1 MTKLH
6 PASYL
11 QLRLFNDYANIEHKV
26 KKEPVKHEL
35 YASIAIPFHGGCDL
49 LAKTIASLTQQTYS
63 IDQFEVIIAAD
74 ANHADAKLIVDQYKG
89 LLDIKLVTL
98 SNNGFGPAS
107 SRNAGIEAA
116 KGDVIVS
123 LDSDMICP
131 RRYLE
136 SHMGWFHKSAKIAT
150 IGLRKFV
157 QASTIRPEDVIANFH
172 LISSLPPIC
181 SISNTVVG
189 SRSDKRIPELKR
201 LRSHPFP
208 SNCFHGGNV
217 AYWRDDA
224 INIGLWDEDFNGN
237 YGYEDIEFGQRLF
250 ENGTKLAFEDGATTY
265 HQENNFVSPY
275 ERRKGMTTNRI
286 KLYERY
292 PALARFRED
301 IVGSL

>member
-1 MTKLH
+1 M
-6 PASYL
+6 
-11 QLRLFNDYANIEHKV
+11 RLFNDYADIEHKV

-35 YASIAIPFHGGCDL
+35 FASIAIPFHEGYDL
-49 LAKTIASLTQQTYS
+49 LARTIASLTQQTYS
-63 IDQFEVIIAAD
+63 KDRFEVIIVAD
-74 ANHADAKLIVDQYKG
+74 ANHADAKLIAEQYKG
-89 LLDIKLVTL
+89 ELNIKLVNI

-107 SRNAGIEAA
+107 SRNAGIDVA

-131 RRYLE
+131 RRFLE
-136 SHMGWFHKSAKIAT
+136 SHMGWFHKSATIAT

-157 QASTIRPEDVIANFH
+157 EARTIQPEDIVRNFH
-172 LISSLPPIC
+172 LISSLPAIC
-181 SISNTVVG
+181 SISNTVLG
-189 SRSDKRIPELKR
+189 SRRDKRIPELTR

-224 INIGLWDEDFNGN
+224 LDIGLWDEGFNGN
-237 YGYEDIEFGQRLF
+237 YGYEDIDFGQRLF
-250 ENGTKLAFEDGATTY
+250 ENGTKLVFENGATAY

-275 ERRKGMTTNRI
+275 ERQKGLSINRI

-292 PALARFRED
+292 PALARFRKD
-301 IVGSL
+301 ILGA

>member
-1 MTKLH
+1 LTL
-6 PASYL
+6 Y
-11 QLRLFNDYANIEHKV
+11 NDYADIEHKV

-35 YASIAIPFHGGCDL
+35 FASIAIPFHEGYDL
-49 LAKTIASLTQQTYS
+49 LARTIASLTQQTYS
-63 IDQFEVIIAAD
+63 KDRFEVIIAAD
-74 ANHADAKLIVDQYKG
+74 ANHADAKLVAKKYKG
-89 LLDIKLVTL
+89 ELNIKLITL
-98 SNNGFGPAS
+98 SNNNGFGPSS
-107 SRNAGIEAA
+107 SRNSGIDVA

-131 RRYLE
+131 RSFLE
-136 SHMGWFHKSAKIAT
+136 SHMRWFHKSAKIAT

-157 QASTIRPEDVIANFH
+157 DARTIQPEDVVDNFH
-172 LISSLPPIC
+172 LISSLPAIR

-189 SRSDKRIPELKR
+189 SRSDKRIVELAQ

-224 INIGLWDEDFNGN
+224 LDIGLWDEGFNGN

-250 ENGTKLAFEDGATTY
+250 QNGTKLVFENGATAY
-265 HQENNFVSPY
+265 HQENNFVSTY
-275 ERRKGMTTNRI
+275 QRQQGLSINRI

-292 PALARFRED
+292 PALARFRRD
-301 IVGSL
+301 IQWAW

>member
-1 MTKLH
+1 M
-6 PASYL
+6 
-11 QLRLFNDYANIEHKV
+11 RLFNDYADIEHKV

-35 YASIAIPFHGGCDL
+35 FASIAIPFHKGCDL
-49 LAKTIASLTQQTYS
+49 LARTIASLTQQTYPK
-63 IDQFEVIIAAD
+63 DRFEVIIAAD
-74 ANHADAKLIVDQYKG
+74 ANQTDAKLIADHYKG
-89 LLDIKLVTL
+89 DLDIKLVTL

-107 SRNAGIEAA
+107 SRNAGIQVA

-136 SHMGWFHKSAKIAT
+136 SHMDWFHKSANIAT

-157 QASTIRPEDVIANFH
+157 EASTIQPEDIVRNFH
-172 LISSLPPIC
+172 LISSLPAIC
-181 SISNTVVG
+181 SISNTRVG
-189 SRSDKRIPELKR
+189 SRRDKRIPELEQ

-224 INIGLWDEDFNGN
+224 INIGLWDEGFNGN

-250 ENGTKLAFEDGATTY
+250 ENGTKLVFEIGATTY

-275 ERRKGMTTNRI
+275 ERQKGLSINRI

-292 PALARFRED
+292 PALARFRKD

>member
-1 MTKLH
+1 M
-6 PASYL
+6 
-11 QLRLFNDYANIEHKV
+11 RLLNDYVDIEHKV

-35 YASIAIPFHGGCDL
+35 FASIAIPFHEGYDL
-49 LAKTIASLTQQTYS
+49 LSRTIASLTQQTYS
-63 IDQFEVIIAAD
+63 KDRFEVIIAAD
-74 ANHADAKLIVDQYKG
+74 ANHADAKLIVDHYKG
-89 LLDIKLVTL
+89 ELDIKLVTL

-107 SRNAGIEAA
+107 SRNAGITVA

-131 RRYLE
+131 RRFLE

-157 QASTIRPEDVIANFH
+157 DASTIQPEEIVRNFN
-172 LISSLPPIC
+172 LISSLPAIC
-181 SISNTVVG
+181 SISNTLVG
-189 SRSDKRIPELKR
+189 SRRDKRIPELKQ

-224 INIGLWDEDFNGN
+224 IDIGLWDEGFNGN

-250 ENGTKLAFEDGATTY
+250 ENGTRLVFENGATTY
-265 HQENNFVSPY
+265 HQENNFVSPH
-275 ERRKGMTTNRI
+275 ERQKGLSINRI

-292 PALARFRED
+292 PALARFRKD

>member
-1 MTKLH
+1 M
-6 PASYL
+6 
-11 QLRLFNDYANIEHKV
+11 RLLNDYAGIEHKV
-26 KKEPVKHEL
+26 RKESVKHEL
-35 YASIAIPFHGGCDL
+35 FASVAIPFHEGCDL
-49 LAKTIASLTQQTYS
+49 LARTIASLSQQTYS
-63 IDQFEVIIAAD
+63 KDRFEVIIAAD
-74 ANHADAKLIVDQYKG
+74 ANHADAKLIVDHYKG
-89 LLDIKLVTL
+89 ELDIKLVTL

-107 SRNAGIEAA
+107 SRNAGIGVA

-131 RRYLE
+131 RRFLE

-157 QASTIRPEDVIANFH
+157 DASTIQPEDIVRNFN
-172 LISSLPPIC
+172 LISSLPAIC
-181 SISNTVVG
+181 SISNTLVG
-189 SRSDKRIPELKR
+189 SRRDKRLPELKQ
-201 LRSHPFP
+201 LKSHPFP
-208 SNCFHGGNV
+208 GNCFHGGNV

-224 INIGLWDEDFNGN
+224 IDIGLWDEGFNGN

-250 ENGTKLAFEDGATTY
+250 ENGTRLVFENGATTY

-275 ERRKGMTTNRI
+275 ERQKGLSINRI

-292 PALARFRED
+292 PALARFRKG

>member
-1 MTKLH
+1 
-6 PASYL
+6 
-11 QLRLFNDYANIEHKV
+11 LRLLNDYADIEHKV
-26 KKEPVKHEL
+26 KNEPVKHEL
-35 YASIAIPFHGGCDL
+35 FASVAIPFHDGCDL
-49 LAKTIASLTQQTYS
+49 LARTIASLSEQTYS
-63 IDQFEVIIAAD
+63 KDRFEVIIAAD
-74 ANHADAKLIVDQYKG
+74 ANHADAKLINDHYKG
-89 LLDIKLVTL
+89 ELNIKLVNL

-107 SRNAGIEAA
+107 SRNAGIAVA

-131 RRYLE
+131 RGFLE
-136 SHMGWFHKSAKIAT
+136 SHMAWFHKSAKIAT

-157 QASTIRPEDVIANFH
+157 DAGTIQPEDIVRNFN
-172 LISSLPPIC
+172 LISSLPAIC
-181 SISNTVVG
+181 SISNTLAG
-189 SRSDKRIPELKR
+189 SRRDKRIPELKQ

-224 INIGLWDEDFNGN
+224 IDIGLWDEGFNGN

-250 ENGTKLAFEDGATTY
+250 ENGTRLVFENGATTY

-275 ERRKGMTTNRI
+275 ERQTGLTINRL
-286 KLYERY
+286 KLYELY

-301 IVGSL
+301 IAGSL